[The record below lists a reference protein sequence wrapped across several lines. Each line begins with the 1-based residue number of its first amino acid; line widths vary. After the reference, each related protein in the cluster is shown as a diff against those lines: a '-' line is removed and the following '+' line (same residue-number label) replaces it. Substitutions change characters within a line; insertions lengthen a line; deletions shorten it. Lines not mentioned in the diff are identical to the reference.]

1 MIELQNEASTKAFLV
16 GLDTGAIED
25 MDYALAE
32 LGALAEAAGMVV
44 VGQSVQRLPVMNKAL
59 YIGSGKTE
67 EIKLAARE
75 LQADII
81 LFDDS
86 LSPSQ
91 LRNLQD
97 ELELP
102 VMDRS
107 ILILN
112 IFAGRAVTREA
123 KLQVE
128 VARLQYM
135 LPRLAGLH
143 KALSRQGGGSG
154 AMSNKGA
161 GETKLELDRRY
172 LEQRLTALKREL
184 KTVARERETQ
194 RKARSK
200 SGKLRI
206 ALVGYTNAGKS
217 TLMNALLDYAADG
230 SADTEKKVMEKDM
243 LFATLDTTVRE
254 IAREGHNPFL
264 LSDTVGFVSR
274 LPHMLV
280 EAFHSTLEEAMEADL
295 LLQVVD
301 ASDEHAKEHMEV
313 TARTLK
319 ELGAE
324 KIPMVVVM
332 NKSDLVRD
340 PATLPIL
347 KKEEHGGMIYLSAK
361 QKIGLEELLDYIEEV
376 LSDGFA
382 TETFLIPFTEG
393 QVVDYL
399 TREGT
404 VLSTEYLAE
413 GTKLQVKCKI
423 ADRDR
428 YQAYICES

>member
-1 MIELQNEASTKAFLV
+1 MIELQNEASEKAFLV

-172 LEQRLTALKREL
+172 LENRLTALRREL
-184 KTVARERETQ
+184 KTVAKERETQ

-280 EAFHSTLEEAMEADL
+280 EAFHSTLEEAVEADL

-301 ASDEHAKEHMEV
+301 ASDEHAKEQMEV
-313 TARTLK
+313 TSRTLK

-324 KIPMVVVM
+324 KIPMVIVM

-340 PATLPIL
+340 ESTLPIL

-361 QKIGLEELLDYIEEV
+361 KKIGLEELLDYIEEV
-376 LSDGFA
+376 LADGFA
-382 TETFLIPFTEG
+382 TATFLIPYTDG

-399 TREGT
+399 SREGT
-404 VLSTEYLAE
+404 VLATEYLPE
-413 GTKLQVKCKI
+413 GTKLEVKCKVV
-423 ADRDR
+423 DRDR
-428 YQAYICES
+428 YRAYICES

>member
-75 LQADII
+75 LQADMI

-301 ASDEHAKEHMEV
+301 ASDEHAKEQMEV

-347 KKEEHGGMIYLSAK
+347 KKEENGGMIYLSAK